1 MALVR
6 VNLQTFFDTQTIF
19 HESLKKWGFPTVE
32 FVKSVSSAE
41 QAWEQ
46 ICELDQLRHGY
57 TYPTDGA
64 VIKLDSRDGQRVAGH
79 TSKAP
84 RWAIAY
90 KFESE
95 RQVTILNDIVFQGWE
110 NGCNYPV
117 ACLEPVQLAGTLVS
131 RQVFIMLMK
140 LKEKTFVL
148 EIMLLLKKLGK
159 LFRKSLKLL
168 PKKEVLNFPSFNFP
182 MSVQLAKLY

>member
-1 MALVR
+1 MSHR
-6 VNLQTFFDTQTIF
+6 QNR
-19 HESLKKWGFPTVE
+19 HGSK
-32 FVKSVSSAE
+32 
-41 QAWEQ
+41 

-95 RQVTILNDIVFQGWE
+95 RQVTILNDIVFQVGRT
-110 NGCNYPV
+110 GAITPV

-131 RQVFIMLMK
+131 RASLHNADEIERKDIRIGDHVVVEKAGEIIPQVI
-140 LKEKTFVL
+140 EVVT
-148 EIMLLLKKLGK
+148 E
-159 LFRKSLKLL
+159 
-168 PKKEVLNFPSFNFP
+168 KEVLNFPVSISDVCP
-182 MSVQLAKLY
+182 TCQTLLIRMEGEAVWRCPQS